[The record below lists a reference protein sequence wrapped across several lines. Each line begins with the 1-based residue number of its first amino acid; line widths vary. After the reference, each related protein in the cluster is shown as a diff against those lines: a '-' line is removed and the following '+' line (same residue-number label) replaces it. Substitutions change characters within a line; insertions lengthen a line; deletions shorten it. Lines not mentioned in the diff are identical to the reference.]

1 MMMKRERFDALLKT
15 KALGK
20 SAVFLENVNST
31 NVTAKHLAQN
41 GCAHGQLVVSEHQNE
56 GRGRRGKTWSD
67 EVGQSV
73 CMSLVLRPVISAELA
88 PRYPLAVAL
97 ALYEALAIMGIS
109 AKIKWPNDLLHCGKK
124 LSGILLEA
132 GISEKGLFLVVGVGI
147 NVNQTSFDGDI
158 RDTATSLRLIAGK
171 ELERESV
178 LAAMLNCME
187 GIFPLCETDEG
198 FERLLKRYTAA
209 SCTFGKKVDIIG
221 VDGKLTG
228 VAETLDALGRLL
240 VRTKDGTLAAVTAG
254 DVSIRDASEG

>member
-1 MMMKRERFDALLKT
+1 MTRHECFDALLKT
-15 KALGK
+15 EALGR
-20 SAVFLENVNST
+20 SAVFLESVDST
-31 NVTAKHLAQN
+31 NIAAKRMAQN
-41 GCAHGQLVVSEHQNE
+41 GCVHGQLVVSEHQNQ

-67 EVGQSV
+67 EAGQSV
-73 CMSLVLRPVISAELA
+73 CMSLVLRPAISAELA
-88 PRYPLAVAL
+88 PRYPLAAAL

-147 NVNQTSFDGDI
+147 NVNQTSFDVDI
-158 RDTATSLRLIAGK
+158 RDTATSLRLITGR

-178 LAAMLNCME
+178 LAVMLNCME
-187 GIFPLCETDEG
+187 GIFSLCETDEG
-198 FERLLKRYTAA
+198 FERLLKRYVDA

-221 VDGKLTG
+221 VNGKLTG
-228 VAETLDALGRLL
+228 VAETLDALGRLM
-240 VRTKDGTLAAVTAG
+240 VRTKDGALTAVNAG